1 MANLKI
7 TQVPQ
12 GSSVGTTDDIYIKTG
27 SNFRRVPVSKLIEL
41 MNAQGFFQK
50 GLNGIPTTDLY
61 VEQVIISPDDDSFV
75 SNKTYSQILAAEE
88 SGAEIQCEFYPG
100 DGSYLRGMVLDI
112 TDSEALLAFLVPG
125 PGPHISIFAV
135 TDLTV
140 TETRIPISG
149 QPCRAVCN
157 TEEETTAKVASV
169 QGGASG
175 LFSLYD
181 GATVYVYFTYAVV
194 PGSTLNINSTG
205 AKLIDF
211 CGSTGIPAESFAQ
224 FFYHEALGK
233 WILIGGGGGGSGMTD
248 DIKTAL
254 LNAFAHVAW
263 ADADG
268 QDYYDALESALYP
281 EVRLVSISASYDQD
295 RPIYTNDTQEEA
307 YTKIGY
313 DLTVTAHNSD
323 GTSEV
328 VTGYTLSGSLSLGTN
343 TITVAYQGK
352 TTTITVTCIVNGW
365 LYRFEQ
371 SLASDGS
378 KDIGWSGSPAYATG
392 HDGTGYAYD
401 NGSGCIQTTSYTPPN
416 MSGDFSISWWQKC
429 ITQNT
434 KGQGISPFKVASTSA
449 IADPTGCG
457 DASNVKSGYT
467 VTKDGRIGKGTE
479 GIRIFWSSDKFQIR
493 CITSDLAYGANYNV
507 TMPTGF
513 DATQWHHY
521 AVTRKDNTLRFFV
534 DGEVVFTATMTLA
547 LFWNTQV
554 AFGGYYANAGDTSA
568 TQGSYRCY
576 YDDLFIAEW
585 CKWDSS
591 FDPSAIAY

>member
-50 GLNGIPTTDLY
+50 GLNGIQTTDLY
-61 VEQVIISPDDDSFV
+61 VETVIISPDDDSFV
-75 SNKTYSQILAAEE
+75 SSKTYSQISAAEE
-88 SGAEIQCEFYPG
+88 SGAEIQCEFQPD
-100 DGSYLRGMVLDI
+100 DGAYLRGMVLDI

-135 TDLTV
+135 ADLTV

-157 TEEETTAKVASV
+157 TEEETTAKVATV

-181 GATVYVYFTYAVV
+181 GATVYVYFTYAAV

-233 WILIGGGGGGSGMTD
+233 WILLGGGGGGSGSGLTD

-254 LNAFAHVAW
+254 LNIAAHVAW

-281 EVRLVSISASYDQD
+281 ETHLTSITASYDQD
-295 RPIYTNDTQEEA
+295 HPIYSTDSLETVITTIN
-307 YTKIGY
+307 Y
-313 DLTVTAHNSD
+313 DLTVVANYSD
-323 GTSEV
+323 GTTETLSSSDYTISGTVEAGASV
-328 VTGYTLSGSLSLGTN
+328 PFTISYEGKTATINVLILDGGALPTGYTKKDYIALDYTTGANIGNNNYPAIHVPSISLSSDYEYEIKVKYLSGGTSTTYASAFLGARAGQTGDKLLGLFVTPSTSKLGYWYDTTDTATEITSLVADSVN
-343 TITVAYQGK
+343 TIKIKPVGASATYPNNVV
-352 TTTITVTCIVNGW
+352 IEVNGTE
-365 LYRFEQ
+365 YN
-371 SLASDGS
+371 
-378 KDIGWSGSPAYATG
+378 SGSTSTGTVICTYLGFFRYAISNSACNATATYYHGFQIGELIAKNNGARVYDFVPAY
-392 HDGTGYAYD
+392 DGADYGFYEKVGGTFYK
-401 NGSGCIQTTSYTPPN
+401 S
-416 MSGDFSISWWQKC
+416 SI
-429 ITQNT
+429 
-434 KGQGISPFKVASTSA
+434 ASTKV
-449 IADPTGCG
+449 IGG
-457 DASNVKSGYT
+457 D
-467 VTKDGRIGKGTE
+467 
-479 GIRIFWSSDKFQIR
+479 WS
-493 CITSDLAYGANYNV
+493 
-507 TMPTGF
+507 
-513 DATQWHHY
+513 
-521 AVTRKDNTLRFFV
+521 
-534 DGEVVFTATMTLA
+534 
-547 LFWNTQV
+547 
-554 AFGGYYANAGDTSA
+554 
-568 TQGSYRCY
+568 
-576 YDDLFIAEW
+576 
-585 CKWDSS
+585 
-591 FDPSAIAY
+591 